1 MLKAYLRG
9 WLQYL
14 NTEKGRH
21 DLTDRAK
28 ALLLIALISL
38 LLALCLALWR
48 GDLKL

>member
-21 DLTDRAK
+21 DLLDRAK
-28 ALLLIALISL
+28 ALALIAMVSL
-38 LLALCLALWR
+38 LLALGLALWR
-48 GDLKL
+48 WDL